1 MLNEFAMQNFDWS
14 AAEKKIARKAFDSA
28 VQAELHEFVLE
39 FKAKASSVQE
49 VESVWKIRDWVD
61 KKQREIDA
69 EYDYRY
75 SQLIF
80 VFARLVK
87 SGKLNLA
94 NLSGLSD
101 DKIQAIKHLS
111 EI

>member
-1 MLNEFAMQNFDWS
+1 MRKFDWS
-14 AAEKKIARKAFDSA
+14 ATEKKIARKAFDSA
-28 VQAELHEFVLE
+28 VQAELHAFILE
-39 FKAKASSVQE
+39 FKAKASSVQD

-61 KKQREIDA
+61 KRQREIDA

-87 SGKLNLA
+87 NGKLNLA

-101 DKIQAIKHLS
+101 EKIQEIKHIS
-111 EI
+111 KM